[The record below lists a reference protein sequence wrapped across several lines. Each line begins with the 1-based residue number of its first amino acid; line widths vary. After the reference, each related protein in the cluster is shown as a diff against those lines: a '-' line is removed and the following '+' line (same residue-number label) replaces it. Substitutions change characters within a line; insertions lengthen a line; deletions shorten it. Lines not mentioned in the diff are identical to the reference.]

1 MSLFSSKTKSQT
13 QVDPMRRDQV
23 IALSD
28 QLFGLSQQPFE
39 MFSGQMYAG
48 MDPLQREA
56 LGMQEAYARGLGGM
70 MDPAMGAWQSMLT
83 APDVASNPY
92 VQGMLEQQGSL
103 LNRNLQ
109 ENILPGIQT
118 GAIGAGQL
126 GGSRQGVAEGIA
138 ARGTQEAL
146 ASQAAQ
152 TQMDAYLAGLGQQ
165 RFGLGQ
171 TGTMMGLGQMPA
183 QILSGVGGARRAE
196 DQLALDE
203 EMRRFQFEQDEP
215 WMRMERLVPTYNA
228 LTGQYTTST
237 NEQQT
242 TPSAF
247 QVGSQLAGL
256 GLAGYGL
263 GAFGGGGGGASPGFN
278 VGFGPQGYNF
288 AMGGGYGTV
297 PGSPQSRMLA
307 EQMIFGNPY

>member
-1 MSLFSSKTKSQT
+1 MGLFSSESKSQT

-39 MFSGQMYAG
+39 MFPDQMYAG
-48 MDPLQREA
+48 QDPLQAEA

-70 MDPAMGAWQSMLT
+70 VDPAMQAWGSMLS
-83 APDVASNPY
+83 APDVANNPY
-92 VQGMLEQQGSL
+92 VQGMLDQQQRLAG
-103 LNRNLQ
+103 RNLA
-109 ENILPGIQT
+109 ENIMPAIQS

-126 GGSRQGVAEGIA
+126 GSSRQGVAEGIA

-146 ASQAAQ
+146 LNQAAQ
-152 TQMDAYLAGLGQQ
+152 TQMDAYRMGLGQQ
-165 RFGLGQ
+165 QFGLGA
-171 TGTMMGLGQMPA
+171 TGQMMGLGQMPA
-183 QILSGVGGARRAE
+183 QILSGVGAERRAE

-228 LTGQYTTST
+228 LTGQYTTTT
-237 NEQQT
+237 NTQQT

-263 GAFGGGGGGASPGFN
+263 GAFGGGGGAAPGFTA
-278 VGFGPQGYNF
+278 GFGPQGYNF
-288 AMGGGYGTV
+288 ALGGGYGTV
-297 PGSPQSRMLA
+297 PGSQQSQMLA
-307 EQMIFGNPY
+307 NQMRFN